1 VKQQAQAINENFSV
15 VQATDVVAAEMDG
28 ETVMMR
34 IKSGMYYGLDNVGS
48 RIWELIETP
57 RQVSQVIDRLMEEY
71 DVERAKCQANTLD
84 LLNQLYEEGLIK
96 ID

>member
-1 VKQQAQAINENFSV
+1 MKQQVINENFSV

-34 IKSGMYYGLDNVGS
+34 IKSGMYYGLDDVGS
-48 RIWELIETP
+48 RIWELITEP
-57 RQVSQVIDRLMEEY
+57 RQVSQVIDSLIEEY
-71 DVERAKCQANTLD
+71 DVERTQCQVSTLD
-84 LLNQLYEEGLIK
+84 FLNQLFEEGLIR